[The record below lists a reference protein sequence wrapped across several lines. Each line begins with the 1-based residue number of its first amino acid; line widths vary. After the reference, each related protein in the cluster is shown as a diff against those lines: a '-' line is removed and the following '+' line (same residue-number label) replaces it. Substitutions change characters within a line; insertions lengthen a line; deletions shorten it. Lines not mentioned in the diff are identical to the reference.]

1 MKDNNRCTNPRLGR
15 LIAAYELGLLG
26 ETERKAFV
34 NHLIEC
40 LHCHN
45 ELYTMA
51 PVMDVLRT
59 QRQAALDRRRQWSAA
74 AGAGTK
80 RPVWGRRAFLAAA
93 SILLVVGLA
102 MAVLILRDRGSG
114 PPSSSPE
121 LAHAPLSWET
131 LAVPKADYVPPR
143 PDPAPF
149 RSGDAAALFER
160 AIANYQNGDYATAAQ
175 QFEGVVQLQP
185 DNALAYFYRGVAL
198 LLAERAAEAVAPLE
212 KAVELEAGF
221 TRDRARYYLALA
233 YLKTHQTDRARA
245 QLEAILQNVCPYR
258 ADAEKLLQQLRRQ

>member
-34 NHLIEC
+34 NHLVEC

-59 QRQAALDRRRQWSAA
+59 QRQMALDRRRRWSAA

-80 RPVWGRRAFLAAA
+80 PPIWGRRAFLTAA
-93 SILLVVGLA
+93 SILLVVGLVVT
-102 MAVLILRDRGSG
+102 VLFLRDSG
-114 PPSSSPE
+114 RPPSTSPE
-121 LAHAPLSWET
+121 MAHAPLSWES

-143 PDPAPF
+143 SDRAPF

-185 DNALAYFYRGVAL
+185 DNAAAYFYRGVAL

-212 KAVELEAGF
+212 KAVELEAGY
-221 TRDRARYYLALA
+221 TRSRARYYLALA
-233 YLKTHQTDRARA
+233 YLKTHQVDRARA
-245 QLEAILQNVCPYR
+245 QLEAILQSVCPYR
-258 ADAEKLLQQLRRQ
+258 TDAEKLLQQLRQQ

>member
-1 MKDNNRCTNPRLGR
+1 MNNNRCTNPRVGR
-15 LIAAYELGLLG
+15 LIAAYELGLLE

-34 NHLIEC
+34 SHLIEC

-45 ELYTMA
+45 ELYAMA
-51 PVMDVLRT
+51 PVMEVLRT
-59 QRQAALDRRRQWSAA
+59 QRQAALGRRRQWSAA
-74 AGAGTK
+74 AGAGARQPIWK
-80 RPVWGRRAFLAAA
+80 QKAFVTAA
-93 SILLVVGLA
+93 SILVVALA
-102 MAVLILRDRGSG
+102 VTALFLRDSRR
-114 PPSSSPE
+114 PPSLSPE
-121 LAHAPLSWET
+121 MAHAPLSWET
-131 LAVPKADYVPPR
+131 VAVPKADYTPPR

-149 RSGDAAALFER
+149 RSGDAAAVFER

-175 QFEGVVQLQP
+175 QLEEVVRLQP

-258 ADAEKLLQQLRRQ
+258 ADAEKLLRQLQQQ

>member
-1 MKDNNRCTNPRLGR
+1 MRDNDRCTNPRLGR
-15 LIAAYELGLLG
+15 MIAAYELGLLE
-26 ETERKAFV
+26 ETERKAFIS
-34 NHLIEC
+34 HLIEC
-40 LHCHN
+40 LHCHK
-45 ELYTMA
+45 ELYAMA
-51 PVMDVLRT
+51 PVMEVLRT
-59 QRQAALDRRRQWSAA
+59 KRQAALGQRRQWSAA

-80 RPVWGRRAFLAAA
+80 QPIWKKKAFVAAA
-93 SILLVVGLA
+93 SLLVVVGLA
-102 MAVLILRDRGSG
+102 MTALFLRSR

-121 LAHAPLSWET
+121 MAHAPLSWET
-131 LAVPKADYVPPR
+131 VAVPKADYIPPR

-149 RSGDAAALFER
+149 RSANAAALFER

-175 QFEGVVQLQP
+175 QLEEVVQLQP
-185 DNALAYFYRGVAL
+185 DNASAYFYRGVAL

-233 YLKTHQTDRARA
+233 YLRTHQTERARA

-258 ADAEKLLQQLRRQ
+258 TDAEKLLRQLRQQ